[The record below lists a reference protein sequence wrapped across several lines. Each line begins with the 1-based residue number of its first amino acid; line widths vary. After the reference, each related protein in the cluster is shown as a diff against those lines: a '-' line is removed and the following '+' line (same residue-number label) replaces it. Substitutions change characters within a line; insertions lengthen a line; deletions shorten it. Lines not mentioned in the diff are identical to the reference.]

1 MTAPVRSNA
10 VRGDAV
16 RQSLASFRR
25 EREADWK
32 AFEALLARVEKRAPR
47 TLSEEELLS
56 LPLLYRSALSSL
68 SVARATSL
76 DNALVGYLEA
86 LSLRGYFYLYGARR
100 GLRQRLADFFLH
112 DWPEAIRD
120 LWRETL
126 ASVALMVIGIG
137 AGAWLVASDKSWFDA
152 IIPPGLAGGRGP
164 DTSAELLRG
173 MLYDGDN
180 GFLSGFAAYLFTH
193 NVQVAILAFALG
205 FAFAVPTVLLMLFNG
220 CMIGALFQVYWSK
233 GLGMEL
239 GGWLAIH
246 GTTELFAISLA
257 GAAGM
262 RIGTSIAFP
271 GELTRM
277 AAAARAGRIA
287 ANAMVGVS
295 VMLLFAGLLEGI
307 GRQTI
312 TSDITRYGIG
322 GGMLVLW
329 IGYFYLFRAV
339 RHGDR

>member
-1 MTAPVRSNA
+1 MNAPA
-10 VRGDAV
+10 GTDAV
-16 RQSLASFRR
+16 RQSLASFRS

-47 TLSEEELLS
+47 TLSEDELLS

-86 LSLRGYFYLYGARR
+86 LCLRGYFYLYGARR
-100 GLRQRLADFFLH
+100 GLSQRIGDFFLH
-112 DWPEAIRD
+112 DWPRAIRD

-126 ASVALMVIGIG
+126 VSVALTVIGAV
-137 AGAWLVASDKSWFDA
+137 AGYWLVASDKGWFDA
-152 IIPPGLAGGRGP
+152 IIPPSLAGGRNP
-164 DTSAELLRG
+164 DASAEVLRSV
-173 MLYDGDN
+173 LYDGGDSH
-180 GFLSGFAAYLFTH
+180 FLSGFAAYLFTH

-205 FAFAVPTVLLMLFNG
+205 FAFAVPSVLLILMNG
-220 CMIGALFQVYWSK
+220 CMLGAMFQIYVAK
-233 GLGMEL
+233 GLGLEL
-239 GGWLAIH
+239 GGWLSIH
-246 GTTELFAISLA
+246 GTTELFAIALA

-262 RIGTSIAFP
+262 RIGTRIAFP

-277 AAAARAGRIA
+277 AAAAHAGRVA
-287 ANAMVGVS
+287 ATAMVGVTI
-295 VMLLFAGLLEGI
+295 MLLFAGLLEGI

-312 TSDITRYGIG
+312 TSDATRYAIG
-322 GGMLVLW
+322 GGMLALW
-329 IGYFYLFRAV
+329 IGYFYLFRVV